1 MAVSKTITIDDRPVT
16 FKASAAIPRM
26 YRNMFQRDIYLDF
39 NEIQEKMAKNNP
51 NASTLPMETL
61 EAFENIAYTMAKHG
75 DPSIPDSID
84 EWLDGFSMFTIYSI
98 LPEIVELWEINNKT
112 DATAKKKTGQ

>member
-1 MAVSKTITIDDRPVT
+1 MAVSKTITIDDRPVV

-61 EAFENIAYTMAKHG
+61 EAFENIAFTMAKHG

-84 EWLDGFSMFTIYSI
+84 EWLDGFSTFSMYSI
-98 LPEIVELWEINNKT
+98 MPEIVDLWGLNTKT
-112 DATAKKKTGQ
+112 QATPKKKTVQ